1 MDHTQQ
7 LETLETLVAAIDHET
22 IKRDLNAVAHKLR
35 YPMVDILASVPGD
48 GVIAKAKAIGV
59 SRQMLYVWMDEKAR
73 PNAAQA
79 RKIAKLTDIP
89 TDHILANGFKEDT
102 GDTRRKRAKARGKL
116 AKDGASV
123 SARPTGTRAKSRRVA
138 AKPSVGGSPRKVRR
152 RTRRRL
158 GEPLRGGAGA

>member
-1 MDHTQQ
+1 MDNQQ
-7 LETLETLVAAIDHET
+7 ELELLEQLGAMIAHET

-35 YPMVDILASVPGD
+35 YPMVAIVDKVPGE
-48 GVIAKAKAIGV
+48 GVGAKAKAIGV
-59 SRQMLYVWMDEKAR
+59 SRQMIYVWMAEKAR
-73 PNAAQA
+73 PDATQA
-79 RKIAKLTDIP
+79 RMISKLTGIP
-89 TDHILANGFKEDT
+89 ADHILANGFKEDT

-138 AKPSVGGSPRKVRR
+138 AKPSVGGSPRKVRK